1 MFPTMQQ
8 NLKQQVF
15 LYQKKLVAYNLIRY
29 CKSQYDTDKKF
40 MKESWKYWYRKT

>member
-8 NLKQQVF
+8 NLKQQKQQVF

-29 CKSQYDTDKKF
+29 WKSQYDTDKTF
-40 MKESWKYWYRKT
+40 KEES